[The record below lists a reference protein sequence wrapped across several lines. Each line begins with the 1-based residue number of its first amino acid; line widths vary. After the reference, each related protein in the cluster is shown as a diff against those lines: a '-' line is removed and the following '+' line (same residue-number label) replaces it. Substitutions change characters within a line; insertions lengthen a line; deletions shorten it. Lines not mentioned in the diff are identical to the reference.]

1 MSSEKEASKIVI
13 YTQLP
18 KHTSLSFIFG
28 HMKSIP
34 ELVELL
40 TLEQLDDNLFRGQNY
55 QTPWG
60 RVFGGQVLAQSI
72 HAARRTVPA
81 ERIIHSM
88 HGYFILG
95 GDPKQPI
102 IYDVDR
108 IRDGRS
114 FTTRRVVAIQKG
126 RAIFNMSASFQIQ
139 EKGFNHQILMP
150 QVPTP
155 DEVVP
160 DAEWILKFKKEKPE
174 MVKRYLVQKP
184 IEFRSVEKFDPV
196 HPKKEKPYRHI
207 WLKADD
213 QVPNDPNIHREIL
226 AYFSDY
232 NLMGTSLLPHR
243 DRFKREKMQMASLDH
258 AMYFHHDFK
267 VDDWLLYALDSPS
280 ASNARGFSRGSFF
293 NQEGVLVASTIQEGL
308 IRKRS

>member
-1 MSSEKEASKIVI
+1 
-13 YTQLP
+13 
-18 KHTSLSFIFG
+18 
-28 HMKSIP
+28 MKSIAD
-34 ELVELL
+34 LVELL

-72 HAARRTVPA
+72 HAARRTVPE
-81 ERIIHSM
+81 ERVIHSM

-126 RAIFNMSASFQIQ
+126 RAIFNMSASFQIK
-139 EKGFNHQILMP
+139 EKGFVHQILMP
-150 QVPTP
+150 QVPKPNEVMP
-155 DEVVP
+155 DK
-160 DAEWILKFKKEKPE
+160 EWILKFKKDKPE
-174 MVKRYLVQKP
+174 LVKRFL
-184 IEFRSVEKFDPV
+184 IERPVEFHSVEKFNPI
-196 HPKKEKPYRHI
+196 HPKKESPYRNM
-207 WLKADD
+207 WLKANE

-232 NLMGTSLLPHR
+232 NLMSTSLLPHR
-243 DRFKREKMQMASLDH
+243 DRFKITNMQMASLDH

-293 NQEGVLVASTIQEGL
+293 SKEGVLVASTIQEGL
-308 IRKRS
+308 IRNRG